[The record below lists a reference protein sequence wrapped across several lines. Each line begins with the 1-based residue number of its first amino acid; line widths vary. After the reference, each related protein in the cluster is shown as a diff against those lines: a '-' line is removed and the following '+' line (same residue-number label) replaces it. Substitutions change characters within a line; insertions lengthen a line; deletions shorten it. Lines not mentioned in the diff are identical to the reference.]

1 MKGYI
6 VAVYEKI
13 NDNKILKEYA
23 EKAGIAVKKYS
34 GKILVRGGK
43 SETLEGSPS
52 PRTVLIE
59 FPNLK
64 SAINCYY
71 SKEYQSA
78 KKIANM
84 KFERHI
90 QIVEGI

>member
-1 MKGYI
+1 MYKRQ
-6 VAVYEKI
+6 
-13 NDNKILKEYA
+13 
-23 EKAGIAVKKYS
+23 

-78 KKIANM
+78 KKLVEG
-84 KFERHI
+84 KFNRHI
-90 QIVEGI
+90 QLVEGV

>member
-1 MKGYI
+1 MAAYWI
-6 VAVYEKI
+6 AVYKNI
-13 NDNKILKEYA
+13 DDKGNLKGYA
-23 EKAGIAVKKYS
+23 EKASPSIKKYN

-43 SETLEGSPS
+43 CETLEGSPS

>member
-1 MKGYI
+1 MAAYWI
-6 VAVYEKI
+6 AVYKNI
-13 NDNKILKEYA
+13 DDKGNLKGYA
-23 EKAGIAVKKYS
+23 EKASPSIKKYN